1 MEKLCRKMRS
11 DHDVD
16 SNSVLKKRVLE
27 LVFELQAHNAEIRDD
42 VLKVSTAHCLLRNNR
57 A

>member
-1 MEKLCRKMRS
+1 MEKLFRKMRS

-27 LVFELQAHNAEIRDD
+27 LVFELQAHNAEIRDE
-42 VLKVSTAHCLLRNNR
+42 VL
-57 A
+57 

>member
-27 LVFELQAHNAEIRDD
+27 LVFELQAHKAKIRDEI
-42 VLKVSTAHCLLRNNR
+42 
-57 A
+57 

>member
-27 LVFELQAHNAEIRDD
+27 LVFELQAHNTEIRDD
-42 VLKVSTAHCLLRNNR
+42 VL
-57 A
+57 